1 MKCSS
6 PEKHEAEQENQT
18 DTDGGRKRTKT
29 EAFTFGFLMDIQQG
43 SYHTCWGDVR
53 PSCIS
58 WGVCRWCS
66 AGSSAPGFSACSEMA
81 GTL

>member
-1 MKCSS
+1 MFFTWETWGRTGEPNK
-6 PEKHEAEQENQT
+6 
-18 DTDGGRKRTKT
+18 DTDGVKT
-29 EAFTFGFLMDIQQG
+29 EEFAVGLLRDVQQG
-43 SYHTCWGDVR
+43 PYHTCWGDVR

-58 WGVCRWCS
+58 WGVYRWCS